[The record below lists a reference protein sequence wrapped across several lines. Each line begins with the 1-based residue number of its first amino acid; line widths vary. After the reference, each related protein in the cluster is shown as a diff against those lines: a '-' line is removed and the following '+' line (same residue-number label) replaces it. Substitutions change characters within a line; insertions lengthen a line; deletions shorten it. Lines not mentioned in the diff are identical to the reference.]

1 MATQVKT
8 EIPRAVYFALED
20 AVSRMGRKATMAN
33 TAKSLGEMLKLVED
47 GVLVR
52 NTKDD
57 GNFAQFAIDSFRLA
71 RVLKEAQQTLSD
83 PTPFPERG
91 EK

>member
-1 MATQVKT
+1 
-8 EIPRAVYFALED
+8 
-20 AVSRMGRKATMAN
+20 MAN
-33 TAKSLGEMLKLVED
+33 TEKSLGEMLKLVED

-71 RVLKEAQQTLSD
+71 RVLKEAQQSLSGPTQD
-83 PTPFPERG
+83 PKRG
-91 EK
+91 A